1 MSSLAMLPFLLV
13 CTLVFADPPIA
24 TPPAT
29 PTTPAVTQP
38 ARGNPA
44 TMDPK
49 SIPIA
54 PTDPAFKGN
63 PPGGIKLQKAVRD
76 PTLPPELLEVP
87 RDYTAPLTVQTGL
100 PVTDLVLRGSKGEAT
115 FKIEIASDFESRRIG
130 LGGRT
135 EFKSGTGMLFV
146 HPITS
151 TYGYWMKDVAF
162 PIDMIYID
170 FGGKVAALHRM
181 KPDPRREGEDPT
193 MYQNRLK
200 QYSSNRPVNFA
211 LEVPAG
217 TIDALG
223 ITLGRMVINDVPAM
237 LKLCEGKRQ
246 Q

>member
-1 MSSLAMLPFLLV
+1 MIPFLLV

-24 TPPAT
+24 APPAT

-135 EFKSGTGMLFV
+135 EFKSETGMLFV

-170 FGGKVAALHRM
+170 YGGKVAALHRM